1 MPLHRVD
8 PDALAATAAALARL
22 RDGLLEADDDLLVQH
37 VLLGDRGAEDEVLD
51 WLDGVVDAA
60 RAIGEAAREVGLGMR
75 RVGALADVAES
86 DVARLVVDRAE

>member
-22 RDGLLEADDDLLVQH
+22 RDGLLDADEDLLVQH
-37 VLLGDRGAEDEVLD
+37 VLLGDRGAEDAVLD

-60 RAIGEAAREVGLGMR
+60 RAIGEAAREVGLGLPE
-75 RVGALADVAES
+75 VGSRTAGVPSE
-86 DVARLVVDRAE
+86 VTHLVVDRAE